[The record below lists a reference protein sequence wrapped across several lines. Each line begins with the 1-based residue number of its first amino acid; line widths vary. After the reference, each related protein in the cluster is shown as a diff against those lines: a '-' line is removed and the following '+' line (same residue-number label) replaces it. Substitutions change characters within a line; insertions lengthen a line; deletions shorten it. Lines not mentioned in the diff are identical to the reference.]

1 MLLVALTG
9 GIGSGKSTVSRRLA
23 DRGAVIV
30 DADAIVRE
38 LQQAGSP
45 LLDRLAERFGADII
59 RDDGELDR
67 PALAAIAFRDDRAL
81 ADLNTIVHPEVRAE
95 IARRIAA
102 EAGTDHV
109 VVVDTPLFEVTSD
122 VEFAAVVVVD
132 VPPDVAV
139 ERLVTQRGLTE
150 ADARARIAKQIGRE
164 ERIAKADRVIDNSGD
179 LAALDAQIDE
189 LWEWLVSRDVGP
201 GPA

>member
-1 MLLVALTG
+1 
-9 GIGSGKSTVSRRLA
+9 
-23 DRGAVIV
+23 
-30 DADAIVRE
+30 
-38 LQQAGSP
+38 
-45 LLDRLAERFGADII
+45 
-59 RDDGELDR
+59 
-67 PALAAIAFRDDRAL
+67 
-81 ADLNTIVHPEVRAE
+81 
-95 IARRIAA
+95 
-102 EAGTDHV
+102 
-109 VVVDTPLFEVTSD
+109 
-122 VEFAAVVVVD
+122 VVVVD
-132 VPPDVAV
+132 VPPEVAV